1 MNTSIYNSVMKF
13 ILALTS
19 AASLLHLCSS
29 QNSVVNIGSK
39 IDRKQEKKKRVS
51 FFASATE
58 VKLNQDAEE
67 SSSDEELVLDQDSY
81 YRHYMQKCELGFE
94 GVQIALEQKGK
105 NMPDRL
111 ILDGSLKGK
120 AMPGRMLAVM
130 GPSGSGKSSLIHALA
145 GRIADSSQI
154 TVSGMSPTIIMYSI
168 SYLLSLLD
176 EDT

>member
-1 MNTSIYNSVMKF
+1 
-13 ILALTS
+13 
-19 AASLLHLCSS
+19 
-29 QNSVVNIGSK
+29 
-39 IDRKQEKKKRVS
+39 
-51 FFASATE
+51 
-58 VKLNQDAEE
+58 
-67 SSSDEELVLDQDSY
+67 
-81 YRHYMQKCELGFE
+81 MQKCELGFE